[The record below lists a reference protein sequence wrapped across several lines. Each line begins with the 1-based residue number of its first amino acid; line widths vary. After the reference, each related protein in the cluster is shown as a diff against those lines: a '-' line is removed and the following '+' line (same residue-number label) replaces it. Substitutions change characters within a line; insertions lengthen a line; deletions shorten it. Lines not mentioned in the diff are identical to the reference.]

1 MKQVWEGVLQKMRT
15 EASAPVS
22 YFLRDAAPGSDAPE
36 LAVNPLIGAQ
46 VSLRFTGNFV
56 CTACGKTDEHTF
68 DNGYCSACMKTRA
81 DADMC
86 MMKPHLCHHGR
97 EDYPCRDEVFAVERC
112 FQPHYLYAS
121 LTSDVKVG
129 ITRHTNVPSRWIDQ
143 GAVLA
148 TTLARLPSRR
158 AVGLVEHAMAED
170 FKDRTHWM
178 KMLKGTPDESALDET
193 VARMEQ
199 RLGELGAEG
208 VLPVEQRIRTR
219 LVYPLDAPPEKVKS
233 TNLEK
238 VGAVTGL
245 LLGIKGQ
252 YWIFE
257 GGAVVNIRRH
267 SGHCAEIS
275 VE

>member
-97 EDYPCRDEVFAVERC
+97 EDYPCR
-112 FQPHYLYAS
+112 
-121 LTSDVKVG
+121 
-129 ITRHTNVPSRWIDQ
+129 
-143 GAVLA
+143 
-148 TTLARLPSRR
+148 
-158 AVGLVEHAMAED
+158 
-170 FKDRTHWM
+170 
-178 KMLKGTPDESALDET
+178 
-193 VARMEQ
+193 
-199 RLGELGAEG
+199 
-208 VLPVEQRIRTR
+208 
-219 LVYPLDAPPEKVKS
+219 
-233 TNLEK
+233 
-238 VGAVTGL
+238 
-245 LLGIKGQ
+245 
-252 YWIFE
+252 
-257 GGAVVNIRRH
+257 
-267 SGHCAEIS
+267 
-275 VE
+275 